1 MSITVIITMIIIII
15 TMIMI
20 NVLNKD
26 KQAVCQQHINR
37 SAESATS
44 FFASCVV
51 LSNACHQASYS
62 PPHFSTSCDAGGRQ
76 YGGSH

>member
-1 MSITVIITMIIIII
+1 MSITLIIMTMIIII
-15 TMIMI
+15 MIMI
-20 NVLNKD
+20 DDVNKN
-26 KQAVCQQHINR
+26 KQAVCQQHITR

-62 PPHFSTSCDAGGRQ
+62 TPHLSTSCDAGGRQ
-76 YGGSH
+76 SGGSH